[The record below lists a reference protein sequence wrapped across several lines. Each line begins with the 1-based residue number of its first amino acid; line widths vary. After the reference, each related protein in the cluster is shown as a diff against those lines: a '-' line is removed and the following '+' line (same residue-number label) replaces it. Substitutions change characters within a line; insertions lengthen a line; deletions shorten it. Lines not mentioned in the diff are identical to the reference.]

1 MAGRLA
7 RWSLTLQEYD
17 ITIRYRSGKIHDNA
31 DCLSMYPVDMP
42 GKEEEDER
50 DEIIN
55 NVAEPAKKE
64 NIGEEQRKEDRW
76 RKIIEKIKGG

>member
-1 MAGRLA
+1 MSKRDLAGRLA

-50 DEIIN
+50 KNKGKRID
-55 NVAEPAKKE
+55 
-64 NIGEEQRKEDRW
+64 GEK
-76 RKIIEKIKGG
+76 